1 MDDARQLGEGGAG
14 GSPWWSPLPPQMVTL
29 LHNDCVI
36 RSYNNKGNFC
46 FFKLS
51 FAAPDDSHAVCRMIN

>member
-1 MDDARQLGEGGAG
+1 MMQDNWERVGRGEVPGGLP
-14 GSPWWSPLPPQMVTL
+14 SPPQMVTL